1 MIDNKIPQG
10 ESKLIMNSNLAVF
23 LLKKGFSIIDLKA
36 NRENHMRTVFVFR
49 VENGFSEAM
58 KEYGNL
64 SKEEKRKIQKSYIEE
79 M

>member
-36 NRENHMRTVFVFR
+36 NRGNHMRTVFVFR

-58 KEYGNL
+58 KEYKNL